1 MGSWV
6 KRNSLAI
13 TLAFLGV
20 IACGGGTKTTPTG
33 VSVSDGSEAPIW
45 EFSSLDARPV
55 GSAAMMGRP
64 VALVFVT
71 TYDPICQQ
79 QVNYDLPLAEEFPNV
94 MFALVAL
101 QDASSRELVEIYR
114 DTFKI
119 KFPVALADAATI
131 AGGGTLGD
139 VHRIPSTVL
148 IGRDGKIVWRRD
160 GGVMPAEMRDHL
172 KKL

>member
-6 KRNSLAI
+6 KRNSAAI
-13 TLAFLGV
+13 ALVA
-20 IACGGGTKTTPTG
+20 ISCGGGAKTSPAGMT
-33 VSVSDGSEAPIW
+33 VSESTEAPIW

-55 GSAAMMGRP
+55 SSAAMMGKP

-71 TYDPICQQ
+71 TYDPISQQ
-79 QVNYDLPLAEEFPNV
+79 QVNYDLPLAADFPNV
-94 MFALVAL
+94 TFVLVAL
-101 QDASSRELVEIYR
+101 QDPSARELVEIYR
-114 DTFKI
+114 DTLKI

-139 VHRIPSTVL
+139 VHHIPTTLLVA
-148 IGRDGKIVWRRD
+148 RDGKIAWRNE
-160 GGVMPAEMRDHL
+160 GGVMPAEMREHL

>member
-6 KRNSLAI
+6 KRSSALV
-13 TLAFLGV
+13 FV
-20 IACGGGTKTTPTG
+20 VACGGGAKTTPAGMSAGDG
-33 VSVSDGSEAPIW
+33 VDAPVW

-55 GSAAMMGRP
+55 ASGAFGGKP

-79 QVNYDLPLAEEFPNV
+79 QVNYDIALADEFPNV
-94 MFALVAL
+94 SFALVAL
-101 QDASSRELVEIYR
+101 QEPSSRELVEIYR
-114 DTFKI
+114 DTLKI

-139 VHRIPSTVL
+139 VHRIPATVL
-148 IGRDGKIVWRRD
+148 IGRDGKIAWRHD
-160 GGVMPAEMRDHL
+160 GGVMPAEMREHL